1 MEGKVQIFDMLAS
14 IDINNFDSFEV
25 NINEETGEMAEVVEQ
40 VGVEDSE
47 ADANENGEVL
57 GNDQHAFV
65 DDNIGELVRRFQDLT
80 MEQSNG
86 CVVCYSI
93 TFVSLKTIEGSIEK
107 LCALCFNLYTIRHHN
122 ADAVYSH
129 IDEHTTCGFGE
140 IEQNYC
146 RVCETALFLIRLRDV
161 CATCNSD

>member
-1 MEGKVQIFDMLAS
+1 MEGKVQILDMLAS
-14 IDINNFDSFEV
+14 IDINNFDLIEV
-25 NINEETGEMAEVVEQ
+25 NINDETGEMAEVVEQ
-40 VGVEDSE
+40 DGVEDSE
-47 ADANENGEVL
+47 ADANENGAVL

-80 MEQSNG
+80 MEQSSG
-86 CVVCYSI
+86 CVVCYSV
-93 TFVSLKTIEGSIEK
+93 TFVALKTIEDSIKK
-107 LCALCFNLYTIRHHN
+107 LCTPCFNLYTIRHHN
-122 ADAVYSH
+122 ADATYSH

-146 RVCETALFLIRLRDV
+146 QVCETALFLIRPRDV